1 MKDQHNLSIL
11 GMEWQ
16 NSTFGQKGTAPLG
29 GTTGEISTAAFEGQ
43 PDEVSAV
50 AEPVTR
56 IPCLKA
62 GGYVKIPCKLSTWVM
77 W

>member
-1 MKDQHNLSIL
+1 
-11 GMEWQ
+11 MEWQ

-56 IPCLKA
+56 IPCL
-62 GGYVKIPCKLSTWVM
+62 
-77 W
+77 